1 MHAGERR
8 RPRLRPRCCCESL
21 PEVAEPSAPRAPAGG
36 VSIDVELPQLPPGH
50 QLAWCR
56 AYDAAKRRGVLVDLL
71 TKREWASLL
80 EGGGSA
86 VLVPLGLAPCEA

>member
-1 MHAGERR
+1 MPRARR
-8 RPRLRPRCCCESL
+8 GAAAALCESL
-21 PEVAEPSAPRAPAGG
+21 PEVAEPPAPRAPAGG

-71 TKREWASLL
+71 TKREWTSLL
-80 EGGGSA
+80 RRRR
-86 VLVPLGLAPCEA
+86 